1 MDTLLKYRS
10 RLCYLLATV
19 FTVFTIV
26 LLVML
31 IVGYLP
37 GFMSYPLDWIIS
49 FFPQDDD
56 ELLLLCFI
64 CLVFGL
70 LAVPGIIVFGLIK
83 RGQYLERRARRE
95 YRIRPIMD

>member
-1 MDTLLKYRS
+1 MDTFLRFRS
-10 RLCYLLATV
+10 RLCYILATILAV
-19 FTVFTIV
+19 FSLV

-31 IVGYLP
+31 VVGYLP
-37 GFMSYPLDWIIS
+37 DFMAYPLDWIIS

-56 ELLLLCFI
+56 ELFLLCFI

-70 LAVPGIIVFGLIK
+70 LAIPGIIIFGLIK

-95 YRIRPIMD
+95 YRIQPIMD